1 MWFSAVPTGALRS
14 PGTFQ
19 DVGETAADPV
29 DCRDHTEGVGVSPGQ
44 DGGFAEA
51 PPTTEGMGEKRT
63 SCSKIV
69 TKTLRT
75 DPSSSTCTSGV
86 DIESQDTIMQ
96 IRGRGTGSLSLAS
109 FDTSETSPAS
119 ILVPEASAPAAPSK
133 SATLPSL
140 EKTDETDAD
149 CEMRQ
154 DLVAGSV
161 LLSRPSQT
169 LSALQ
174 SRKEDE
180 ELAHLLRDTLQ
191 PRSLRVLVVGCGGRL
206 GRLVFKRLLHVDQD
220 SHRRWLHVT
229 GIARNASARAAL
241 MKEEPQLC
249 RSDIVVCDIR
259 NAASVREVFGLSRT
273 SHSSS
278 APSGQTLSQ
287 RQALYRH
294 AWVRYQQ
301 IRVHAKRAL
310 LATPPGPGRRVMAE
324 QYKSRLEEVERRL
337 LVIQPSES
345 FFDAVVICTSSR
357 LAPIREVPS
366 AVSSYSFFSTATT
379 GLGPV
384 FERTAE
390 SESSHGCCPPGD
402 FSEKRSEG
410 RRRTRLSLFRRSTEL
425 HACKSSLR
433 ATPETAGAQR
443 GGGGEVQAVG
453 EATRPRGRQAMG
465 KLIRSYSSVVRTRSS
480 EEAPS
485 GVDKVSRSLHDITLA
500 PASQGE
506 TSPRR
511 RTGLLLWPRRWKPL
525 SRAGRLVALV
535 GRRNSAQKQ
544 KPNSDERARKLKAE
558 ASSNGA
564 LVRESDRKKEPPAV
578 VEEAGSCEAQAPS
591 EVSRDEGSNCKPRR
605 CSLEDRETEV
615 EGSTKCV
622 LPQGLVY
629 DYVGGGPREIDW
641 LGQKN
646 IVDAAREGSVM
657 HVVLCSIMGGTDPQH
672 HLNQLGR
679 QRSKIRRGESGG
691 DILLWKR
698 LSERYLLKSG
708 LSYTVVHPGS
718 LSDAP
723 RGSALVVGINDSL
736 ESMPAKTVSRSDVA
750 NVLVHSLLDPSY
762 LDQSF
767 DVLNASPKSRST
779 GQLDTESL
787 ELWNLMNQLPEA
799 KYDYRSSEADLLLT
813 AHEQAQERRASV
825 EQLLAADHA
834 TRRR

>member
-1 MWFSAVPTGALRS
+1 MWFSAVSTGAPRS
-14 PGTFQ
+14 PGTSQ
-19 DVGETAADPV
+19 DAGETSADPV
-29 DCRDHTEGVGVSPGQ
+29 DCTDHTGGADVSPGK
-44 DGGFAEA
+44 DGKFAEA
-51 PPTTEGMGEKRT
+51 PPATEELDEKQT
-63 SCSKIV
+63 FCSKFV
-69 TKTLRT
+69 TKTLRA

-86 DIESQDTIMQ
+86 DLESEDTILQ
-96 IRGRGTGSLSLAS
+96 IRGRGTGSLSLTK
-109 FDTSETSPAS
+109 FDISETSPAT
-119 ILVPEASAPAAPSK
+119 ILGPEAAASAGPSK

-149 CEMRQ
+149 CEVRP

-206 GRLVFKRLLHVDQD
+206 GRLVFKRLLHVNQD

-229 GIARNASARAAL
+229 GVARNASARAAL

-273 SHSSS
+273 SHASS

-379 GLGPV
+379 GLGPA
-384 FERTAE
+384 FQGTAE

-402 FSEKRSEG
+402 YCAKRSEG

-425 HACKSSLR
+425 HARKSSLR
-433 ATPETAGAQR
+433 ATPEAAGAQR
-443 GGGGEVQAVG
+443 GGAGEVQAAG
-453 EATRPRGRQAMG
+453 EGARPTGRQATG
-465 KLIRSYSSVVRTRSS
+465 KPIRSYSSVVRTESP
-480 EEAPS
+480 EEAQS
-485 GVDKVSRSLHDITLA
+485 GVDKISRSLHDITLA
-500 PASQGE
+500 PASQCE
-506 TSPRR
+506 TSPCR
-511 RTGLLLWPRRWKPL
+511 RTGLLIWPRRWKPF
-525 SRAGRLVALV
+525 SRAGRLVARV
-535 GRRNSAQKQ
+535 GRRNSAQKE
-544 KPNSDERARKLKAE
+544 KPNSDERTRKLKVE

-564 LVRESDRKKEPPAV
+564 LDRESDRKKEPPAV

-591 EVSRDEGSNCKPRR
+591 KVNRDGESSWKPRR
-605 CSLEDRETEV
+605 CSLEGRETEV

-646 IVDAAREGSVM
+646 IVDAAREGAAM
-657 HVVLCSIMGGTDPQH
+657 HVVLCSIMGGTDPKH
-672 HLNQLGR
+672 HLNQLGQ

-723 RGSALVVGINDSL
+723 GGSGLVVGINDSL

-767 DVLNASPKSRST
+767 DVLNAPPKSRST
-779 GQLDTESL
+779 CQLDTESL

-825 EQLLAADHA
+825 EQVLADHA